1 MQRRGNA
8 ERGVRPVRLVRMTR
22 LERDDSYLRTFDSV
36 VEDVRHDDQGTW
48 WRLRESAFYAT
59 GGGQPHDEGLLI
71 CAERA
76 PRRVTAVESDDAGAV
91 WHLVVGG
98 GEGEG
103 DAPQRG
109 AAVHGVIDW
118 SRRWRHM
125 QRHTAQH
132 LLSQAFVRVDPA
144 FGTRS
149 VALTSPEV
157 TIDLAGEPDDEAVA
171 AAVRLANEAAG
182 QALPVRWFEVDESEL
197 DAYPLR
203 RPPKVSGRVRLVAMG
218 EWELS
223 ACGGTHVRSTAEAL
237 PFVQVGRDRIR
248 GGLVRVTVR
257 AGLEAIERAQA
268 TQAAAAAAART
279 LSCSIDDLP
288 ERVAG
293 LAAEA
298 GAARRELA
306 HALKRVAQER
316 ASRLVVDPG
325 AVVAVTLSSED
336 ASLATDL
343 ADAVAG
349 LRATAVVGAPQGD
362 KAFIVLASGAGI
374 DVRPA
379 LRVGLERL
387 EGRGG
392 GRPERAQGS
401 GSRVERLAEAVMAA
415 RAQLEAG
422 DDRPGST

>member
-22 LERDDSYLRTFDSV
+22 LERDDSYLRTFDRV
-36 VEDVRHDDQGTW
+36 VDDVRHDDQGTW

-59 GGGQPHDEGLLI
+59 GGGQPHDEGTL
-71 CAERA
+71 AAADRA
-76 PRRVTAVESDDAGAV
+76 PGRVTAVESDDAGAV
-91 WHLVVGG
+91 WHLVALG
-98 GEGEG
+98 G
-103 DAPQRG
+103 DAPPRG
-109 AAVHGVIDW
+109 TAVHGAIDW
-118 SRRWRHM
+118 PRRRRHM

-132 LLSQAFVRVDPA
+132 LVSQAFVRVDPA

-157 TIDLAGEPDDEAVA
+157 TIDLAGEPNDEAVA

-237 PFVQVGRDRIR
+237 PLLQVGRDRIR

-268 TQAAAAAAART
+268 TQAAAAAAARG
-279 LSCSIDDLP
+279 LSCGIDELP
-288 ERVAG
+288 ERMSA

-298 GAARRELA
+298 AAARREVA
-306 HALKRVAQER
+306 QAYKRVAQER
-316 ASRLVVDPG
+316 AAALVHGPG
-325 AVVAVTLSSED
+325 AIVALALPSAD
-336 ASLATDL
+336 ASFATEL
-343 ADAVAG
+343 ADAIAG
-349 LRATAVVGAPQGD
+349 LAATAVIGAPQGD
-362 KAFIVLASGAGI
+362 KALMVLASGAGV

-379 LRVGLERL
+379 LLVGLERL

-401 GSRVERLAEAVMAA
+401 GPRVEGLAEAIAA
-415 RAQLEAG
+415 AHALLDEG
-422 DDRPGST
+422 DEGAKGT